1 MKYQDLENGAMRELT
16 AEEVCA
22 MYHFHDEYAELGLGA
37 IEYYT
42 GLSAR
47 DKQYIKDMT
56 AEEFLAAQQ
65 SAQPTV
71 ATEPLEDSPW
81 QTGARR
87 GAVIPSNRNSG

>member
-37 IEYYT
+37 IEYYK

-56 AEEFLAAQQ
+56 AAIMKAAQQ
-65 SAQPTV
+65 SVHTDP
-71 ATEPLEDSPW
+71 
-81 QTGARR
+81 
-87 GAVIPSNRNSG
+87 PSACPVCGTLS